1 MRTADI
7 NSCILGTYLVGVHTY
22 GQQETFL
29 LEEGSSH
36 QRPTLDTT
44 QMYTEGGILVCSCSG
59 IGGEREDS
67 STVYNSGNGLH
78 QHGAGE
84 KPHLERRSVQEPVT
98 WICLHNSQRRETKAC
113 CWR

>member
-1 MRTADI
+1 M
-7 NSCILGTYLVGVHTY
+7 HTY

-44 QMYTEGGILVCSCSG
+44 QMCTESGILVCSHSG
-59 IGGEREDS
+59 IGDEREHS

-84 KPHLERRSVQEPVT
+84 KLR
-98 WICLHNSQRRETKAC
+98 LHKNLSHGSAYTTVRGGRLKHAVGGEL
-113 CWR
+113 WLSLPGGGGL